1 MKASWTKA
9 AIGAATAG
17 AMLIGSAPAMAR
29 DRYDDDGIGAG
40 EIIAGA
46 VVLGGLAAI
55 LASAGDRRDDRYRDR
70 YRDRRYGHGYDYGR
84 YGHSRSAVHQFVA
97 AAERSASR
105 YGRSEEHTSALQSLM
120 RTSYSVF
127 CLHKKKKA
135 NHVKCTP

>member
-1 MKASWTKA
+1 
-9 AIGAATAG
+9 
-17 AMLIGSAPAMAR
+17 MAR

-84 YGHSRSAVHQFVA
+84 YGNSRSAVNQCVA

-105 YGRSEEHTSALQSLM
+105 YGRADVRSAEHTSELQSLM
-120 RTSYSVF
+120 RIPYAGFFLKTTK
-127 CLHKKKKA
+127 HT
-135 NHVKCTP
+135 HQ

>member
-1 MKASWTKA
+1 MELRRGLFRS
-9 AIGAATAG
+9 GAATAG
-17 AMLIGSAPAMAR
+17 AMLSGSAPAMGR

-84 YGHSRSAVHQFVA
+84 YGNSRSAVNQCVA
-97 AAERSASR
+97 AAERSARDRKSTR
-105 YGRSEEHTSALQSLM
+105 LNSSH
-120 RTSYSVF
+120 
-127 CLHKKKKA
+127 
-135 NHVKCTP
+135 